1 MMPRPRARGAQTL
14 IRAALAVVLFAL
26 ISHTLAD
33 PDLWGHVW
41 FGGETLS
48 AWSIPRSH
56 ANSFT
61 ADRPWINHGWLADC
75 VIYLAYAIGGGPGLV
90 VLKMAVV
97 LLMLTIVWNALNREQ
112 VDATSRDLL
121 IALVIIGTFQ
131 QAHHVR
137 PQVFSVALFAFMLAI
152 LIRDGPVSRLLLIPP
167 VFALW
172 VNLHGGWI
180 VGGGV
185 LTMWS
190 LLTLP
195 TSVSTGEKGTLFL
208 VGALA
213 LVGTLANPYGWGMWE
228 FLRTTVGFG
237 RAEITDWQP
246 LYRLGT
252 AYVAVWV
259 LLVVPAAVG
268 ILHAWRGRP
277 EWRRLVVVMA
287 LAVASL
293 QVSRLLAFFAIA
305 VVMLLGRDIA
315 RSLSARRT
323 ASTAAG
329 TPQRRPAAVLAVVV
343 AAVLIM
349 GGAVALASNVSCV
362 RMGEESPEP
371 DIVALVKQRQLQGRL
386 AVWFDWGEYATW
398 YFAPGLRVSIDGW
411 RETAYSDEV
420 MQKHLNFYYLPAS
433 REAFLT
439 EMRPDHIW
447 LLADLP
453 VVSSLLEDG
462 WQPLYRGPRSVW
474 LSRPDGASDP
484 DLGVSAN
491 VDRTSGTPAP
501 ALVERLVARRCFP
514 GP

>member
-1 MMPRPRARGAQTL
+1 MMPRPRARGPQTL

-41 FGGETLS
+41 FGSETLS

-56 ANSFT
+56 SNSFT

-75 VIYLAYAIGGGPGLV
+75 VISVAYAIGGGPGLV
-90 VLKMAVV
+90 VLKIAVV
-97 LLMLTIVWNALNREQ
+97 LLMLAIVWNALTREQ
-112 VDATSRDLL
+112 VDAASRDLL
-121 IALVIIGTFQ
+121 MALVVIGTFQ

-137 PQVFSVALFAFMLAI
+137 PQIFSVAAFAFMLAT
-152 LIRDGPVSRLLLIPP
+152 LIKDGPVSRLLLIPP

-185 LTMWS
+185 LAIWS
-190 LLTLP
+190 MLTLP
-195 TSVSTGEKGTLFL
+195 TSVSTREKRALF
-208 VGALA
+208 VVAALA

-228 FLRTTVGFG
+228 FLRATVGFG
-237 RAEITDWQP
+237 RTEITDWQP
-246 LYRLGT
+246 LYRLGA
-252 AYVAVWV
+252 AYVAVWA
-259 LLVVPAAVG
+259 LLVLPAAVG
-268 ILHAWRGRP
+268 ILHSWRGRP
-277 EWRRLVVVMA
+277 EWRRLVVVVM
-287 LAVASL
+287 LAAASL

-315 RSLSARRT
+315 GALSTWRT
-323 ASTAAG
+323 APAAAG
-329 TPQRRPAAVLAVVV
+329 RQQRRPAAALAVVV
-343 AAVLIM
+343 AAALII
-349 GGAVALASNVSCV
+349 GGAVASASNVSCV

-371 DIVALVKQRQLQGRL
+371 EIVALVKQRQLQGRL

-398 YFAPGLRVSIDGW
+398 YFAPALRVSIDGW
-411 RETAYSDEV
+411 RETVYSDEV
-420 MQKHLNFYYLPAS
+420 MQKHLNFYYVPAS
-433 REAFLT
+433 RDAFLT

-453 VVSSLLEDG
+453 VVPSLLADG

-474 LSRPDGASDP
+474 LSRPGGATGP
-484 DLGVSAN
+484 DLGVSTN
-491 VDRTSGTPAP
+491 VDRTVEAP
-501 ALVERLVARRCFP
+501 ASGLGQRLIARRCFP